1 MPCVKELEDVMEGQA
16 LLQATSAL
24 EDSKLQ
30 HLSNR
35 TKGEM
40 VKQNK
45 PMRRKSLYVEG
56 LRTSSYVAFLSQPSR
71 SKGDLMQRLQ
81 NILNKAVELE
91 AVGNEVEISLDIV
104 TKCRNLLHQ
113 HPEPTKA
120 EVLSFLVHIAQSR
133 NSEGIGNAFV
143 GGVLSAAEVEKVNAS
158 RALKAAVQKLSPSS
172 LEGAAAAHAQE
183 LLEATL
189 QCTGRDS
196 EKALCYAITCMIRY
210 CDITLCDPQQ
220 RLLESAHELIPLLR
234 KSQTELQASQHTF
247 SDALTALQDFTEHP
261 SQLNKC
267 KSTLESLEI
276 ALENA
281 EQSQSQLI
289 LKAISLAKR
298 INSLYDNKP
307 LGPTAS
313 VCMAIF
319 QQFFD
324 IIEPFIS
331 PFKFTRQEL
340 IQKMEWHPQK
350 LFHAHHIQL
359 ILLSRVDRPMASF
372 ILQQSE
378 GANKLKKRFME
389 SMFSFTDRPVGN
401 GTSAPPLWRN
411 KNGYWI
417 AKTRVK
423 QLFYHWYTGRQK
435 GPYKCSKCG
444 SLDHTAASK
453 DCPNNVTEPTMLF
466 TLV

>member
-1 MPCVKELEDVMEGQA
+1 M
-16 LLQATSAL
+16 
-24 EDSKLQ
+24 
-30 HLSNR
+30 
-35 TKGEM
+35 
-40 VKQNK
+40 
-45 PMRRKSLYVEG
+45 
-56 LRTSSYVAFLSQPSR
+56 
-71 SKGDLMQRLQ
+71 
-81 NILNKAVELE
+81 E
-91 AVGNEVEISLDIV
+91 AVGNKVEISLNIV

-113 HPEPTKA
+113 HPQPTKA

-196 EKALCYAITCMIRY
+196 EKALCYAIPCMIRY

-220 RLLESAHELIPLLR
+220 RLLESTHELIPLLR

-289 LKAISLAKR
+289 LEAISLAER
-298 INSLYDNKP
+298 IFSLYDDKP

-313 VCMAIF
+313 VCMDIF

-350 LFHAHHIQL
+350 LFRLAQSIEAAPFQINSHPKSWYMHLLAFHTHHIQL
-359 ILLSRVDRPMASF
+359 RLLSRVDRPMASF

-378 GANKLKKRFME
+378 GANKVKKRFME